1 MYMLKVRSKL
11 HAPHHYMYCF
21 FRNSSRS
28 SSSDT
33 TFSLPEDSGR
43 FIVVPLI
50 PCNSAEAIRTQNH
63 RWYVVDIHVV
73 LHLSLARRMQIAAT
87 AKALAS
93 DDKKITLGD
102 AAANA
107 VVRAT
112 VHFESRCRIR
122 KLQRR
127 AQDAIHRCGCRIKG
141 IISVRVK
148 NRSTHGY
155 QRIQCIFQQ
164 AWQARCEL

>member
-1 MYMLKVRSKL
+1 MC
-11 HAPHHYMYCF
+11 HYCF

-28 SSSDT
+28 SSRET

-43 FIVVPLI
+43 FIVVPPI

-63 RWYVVDIHVV
+63 RWCVVGVHVV
-73 LHLSLARRMQIAAT
+73 LHLSLARRMQIAAAHAAT
-87 AKALAS
+87 ALAS
-93 DDKKITLGD
+93 DDKKITRGD

-122 KLQRR
+122 KLRRR
-127 AQDAIHRCGCRIKG
+127 AQDAIHRCGCRIEG
-141 IISVRVK
+141 IISIRVK
-148 NRSTHGY
+148 DRSTHGY
-155 QRIQCIFQQ
+155 QRIPLCIFQQ
-164 AWQARCEL
+164 AGPARCEL